1 MAVVETLEIR
11 FRADLGKF
19 GEQLAALSERISG
32 IGNALQAGRSAF
44 AGNAAGL
51 IREVAE
57 ALRGGAATNQ
67 APGEA
72 GRLLAEGFS
81 RGILSGRGAAAQ
93 AARMAAAAADY
104 ASPAALS
111 AAYLTGAQLSQGF
124 ANGITSRSGAVM
136 AAVNRVVNAALS
148 RIRSALQIHSP
159 SRVSFEIGGYFGEGF
174 ADGIRASI
182 RMAEEGAAAISG
194 AAASAL
200 AAPAAVHN
208 VQDAAGLG
216 GMVRAAV
223 DEALGGTSIV
233 VPLHVDGMKL
243 GEASIR
249 GINRVTRSAGRL
261 MLEI

>member
-1 MAVVETLEIR
+1 MAVVETLEVR

-19 GEQLAALSERISG
+19 GEQLAGLSKRIAG
-32 IGNALQAGRSAF
+32 IGDALLAGKNSL

-51 IREVAE
+51 IREVAA
-57 ALRGGAATNQ
+57 ALRGGAAMSQ

-81 RGILSGRGAAAQ
+81 RGILSGKSTAAQ
-93 AARMAAAAADY
+93 AARMAASAADY
-104 ASPAALS
+104 DSPAALS
-111 AAYLTGAQLSQGF
+111 AAHAAGAQLSRGF
-124 ANGITSRSGAVM
+124 ANGISSQSGTVM
-136 AAVNRVVNAALS
+136 AAVNRVVNAAVS

-200 AAPAAVHN
+200 SAPAAVQY
-208 VQDAAGLG
+208 VQDAGGLG

-223 DEALGGTSIV
+223 DEAMGAASIV